1 MRRKGNEACF
11 VSYNSPIFYSL
22 THSLSHIV
30 SSLVR
35 TWVSWKCL
43 DFDKSCPQQ
52 LLQFSAKWFLDCRII
67 FKTSRIRILIDL
79 SLAQLT
85 LHYASSTL
93 RLGGYVR
100 YRTFSIGIFYA
111 LHVTTMDYHS
121 TILLQHSCLYA
132 FCMILP
138 VSLTLG
144 MESQFIFTRL
154 FWTIAF
160 HTKYPDHYISSD
172 MIGYY

>member
-1 MRRKGNEACF
+1 MSVNLASNTWRQSTTTSGNWYLMAGVNSLKSHQKWIRQIWPRKF
-11 VSYNSPIFYSL
+11 
-22 THSLSHIV
+22 
-30 SSLVR
+30 
-35 TWVSWKCL
+35 
-43 DFDKSCPQQ
+43 CPQKP
-52 LLQFSAKWFLDCRII
+52 LRFSAKWFLDCKII
-67 FKTSRIRILIDL
+67 FKTPRIRILIDL

-85 LHYASSTL
+85 SHYALSIM

-100 YRTFSIGIFYA
+100 YRTFSTGIFYA

-138 VSLTLG
+138 VFLTLG

-160 HTKYPDHYISSD
+160 HTSIPI
-172 MIGYY
+172 IIFLAIW